1 MLDKNNN
8 KETATQD
15 LTAAAR
21 QRNGW
26 FSLIIL

>member
-1 MLDKNNN
+1 MLDNNN
-8 KETATQD
+8 ETATQD
-15 LTAAAR
+15 LTSAAAR